1 MRKPGREK
9 QKPGRQKPGQSL
21 FSRKPE
27 LSRFPGKE
35 GLSRFLPSRFLLL
48 LFLLLVSA
56 RPALAQDVSAL
67 IETNRGE
74 VHVELNAQ
82 AAPTTVANFVNLAT
96 RGFYDGLTWHR
107 VEPRFMIQGGDPEG
121 SGRGGPGYQFTGE
134 IRLRHSRPGT
144 LSMANSGPGTDGSQF
159 FITHV
164 PTPHLNG
171 LHSVFGQVT
180 QGQDVVNRIGRG
192 DTIERITVSGDV
204 EAVLERRRDRVAEW
218 NAVLDEEFPD
228 LEPALIV
235 E

>member
-1 MRKPGREK
+1 MMSTTMGV
-9 QKPGRQKPGQSL
+9 RQAGTRSCKRHPVSANRLSL
-21 FSRKPE
+21 A
-27 LSRFPGKE
+27 
-35 GLSRFLPSRFLLL
+35 FLLL
-48 LFLLLVSA
+48 
-56 RPALAQDVSAL
+56 ALSVGQGVHAQDVSAV

-74 VHVELNAQ
+74 IHVELRAQ

-107 VEPRFMIQGGDPEG
+107 VERNFMIQGGDPEG
-121 SGRGGPGYQFTGE
+121 SGRGGPGYEFSGE
-134 IRLRHSRPGT
+134 IRLSHSRPGT

-180 QGQDVVNRIGRG
+180 QGQAVVNQIRRG

-204 EAVLERRRDRVAEW
+204 QAVLERRRDRVIEW
-218 NAVLDEEFPD
+218 NSVLDGEFPD
-228 LEPALIV
+228 LEPALVV

>member
-1 MRKPGREK
+1 M
-9 QKPGRQKPGQSL
+9 
-21 FSRKPE
+21 
-27 LSRFPGKE
+27 LSA
-35 GLSRFLPSRFLLL
+35 
-48 LFLLLVSA
+48 V
-56 RPALAQDVSAL
+56 PAFGQDVSAV

-74 VHVELNAQ
+74 IHLELRAR

-107 VEPRFMIQGGDPEG
+107 VERNFMIQGGDPEG
-121 SGRGGPGYQFTGE
+121 TGRGGPGYQFSGE
-134 IRLRHSRPGT
+134 IRLSHSRPGT

-180 QGQDVVNRIGRG
+180 QGQDVVNSIGRG
-192 DTIERITVSGDV
+192 DTIERITITGDV
-204 EAVLERRRDRVAEW
+204 EAVLERRRDQVTEW
-218 NAVLDEEFPD
+218 NAVLDSEFSG
-228 LEPALIV
+228 LEPARST

>member
-1 MRKPGREK
+1 MRTATIKAQHRKRHPVFTNRL
-9 QKPGRQKPGQSL
+9 SL
-21 FSRKPE
+21 PV
-27 LSRFPGKE
+27 
-35 GLSRFLPSRFLLL
+35 LLL
-48 LFLLLVSA
+48 MMVVI
-56 RPALAQDVSAL
+56 RPAFAQEVAAV

-74 VHVELNAQ
+74 IHLELRAR

-107 VEPRFMIQGGDPEG
+107 VERNFMIQGGDPEG
-121 SGRGGPGYQFTGE
+121 TGRGGPGYQFSGE
-134 IRLRHSRPGT
+134 IRLSHSRPGT

-180 QGQDVVNRIGRG
+180 QGQDVVNSIGRG
-192 DTIERITVSGDV
+192 DTIERITITGDI
-204 EAVLERRRDRVAEW
+204 EAVLERRRDQVTEW
-218 NAVLDEEFPD
+218 NAVLDSEFPG
-228 LEPALIV
+228 LEPARST

>member
-1 MRKPGREK
+1 MRTATIKAQNRKRHPVFTNRL
-9 QKPGRQKPGQSL
+9 SL
-21 FSRKPE
+21 PV
-27 LSRFPGKE
+27 
-35 GLSRFLPSRFLLL
+35 LLL
-48 LFLLLVSA
+48 MMVVI
-56 RPALAQDVSAL
+56 RPAFAQEVAAV

-74 VHVELNAQ
+74 IHLELRAR

-107 VEPRFMIQGGDPEG
+107 VERNFMIQGGDPEG
-121 SGRGGPGYQFTGE
+121 TGRGGPGYQFSGE
-134 IRLRHSRPGT
+134 IRLSHSRPGT

-180 QGQDVVNRIGRG
+180 QGQDVVNSIGRG
-192 DTIERITVSGDV
+192 DTIERITITGDI
-204 EAVLERRRDRVAEW
+204 EAVLERRRDQVTEW
-218 NAVLDEEFPD
+218 NAVLDSEFPG
-228 LEPALIV
+228 LEPARST